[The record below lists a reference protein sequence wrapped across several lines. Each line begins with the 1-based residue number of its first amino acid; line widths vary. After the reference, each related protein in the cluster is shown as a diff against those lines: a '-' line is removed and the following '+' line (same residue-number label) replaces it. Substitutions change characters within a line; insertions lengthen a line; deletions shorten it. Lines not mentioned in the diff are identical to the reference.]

1 MTGATQ
7 VEPRH
12 TGIAAPHRRRPLIA
26 VVAIVVAVGFV
37 VFKGLGNATVYF
49 READAAVAQRAE
61 LGTRRF
67 RIEGI
72 VLDGSIRRTGNDTR
86 FTIEQNSVDV
96 AVVHQGDPPE
106 LFQPN
111 IPVVLEGR
119 FTSTTGPAVFRSD
132 RILVKHTN
140 QYRQKNP
147 DRVTDYTTPA
157 S

>member
-1 MTGATQ
+1 MKAK
-7 VEPRH
+7 
-12 TGIAAPHRRRPLIA
+12 RPLLA
-26 VVAIVVAVGFV
+26 MLAILAALGFV
-37 VFKGLGNATVYF
+37 VVKGLGNATVYF
-49 READAAVAQRAE
+49 READVAVAKRAE
-61 LGTRRF
+61 LGTKRF

-72 VLDGSIRRTGNDTR
+72 VLEGSIKKSGNDTQ

-96 AVVHQGDPPE
+96 PVVHQGDPPE

-119 FTSTTGPAVFRSD
+119 FASATGPLLFKSD

-147 DRVTDYTTPA
+147 NRVKDYPGGTATEAAAPR
-157 S
+157 SDGNG